1 MKLKAGFSVVV
12 LLLLSIVSA
21 HAQTLPCNGTD
32 DDSTCPLDT
41 WVAVL
46 AFAALILATSH
57 LYRKQS
63 TRHQTC
69 RPS

>member
-1 MKLKAGFSVVV
+1 MKVKAGFSVLV

-32 DDSTCPLDT
+32 DDGNCPLDT

-46 AFAALILATSH
+46 AFAALIFAIFH
-57 LYRKQS
+57 LYHRQS